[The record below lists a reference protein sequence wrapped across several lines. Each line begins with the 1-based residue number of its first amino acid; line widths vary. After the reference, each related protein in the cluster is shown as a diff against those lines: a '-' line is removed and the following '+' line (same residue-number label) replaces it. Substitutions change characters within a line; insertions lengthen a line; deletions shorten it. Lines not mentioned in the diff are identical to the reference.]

1 MTTDFVDGFRRVL
14 WLAVA
19 FGAVATVAQHYLY
32 DADEDTVG
40 DSFAGV
46 GAVVADL
53 RSLPAPLRPLLVA
66 DTLVRFANGMVYVFF
81 VIVVTDFLSVGLR
94 LPAMSLGALRTPSV
108 ALSPAAFFGVLLGV
122 EMAVALASMVPV
134 ARLAERVGL
143 KPVVAVGFAVY
154 AVFPVLLIGAPADP
168 WVLVALFA
176 FSGLRFAGLPAHKA
190 LIVGPAERDAGGRVT
205 GSYYLVRNAVVIPS
219 ALVGGVVYGLD
230 RVTVGGVALAGPTV
244 AFGVA
249 SVVGL
254 LGTGYFLLAGEEFA
268 AYG

>member
-1 MTTDFVDGFRRVL
+1 
-14 WLAVA
+14 
-19 FGAVATVAQHYLY
+19 
-32 DADEDTVG
+32 
-40 DSFAGV
+40 
-46 GAVVADL
+46 
-53 RSLPAPLRPLLVA
+53 
-66 DTLVRFANGMVYVFF
+66 
-81 VIVVTDFLSVGLR
+81 
-94 LPAMSLGALRTPSV
+94 
-108 ALSPAAFFGVLLGV
+108 
-122 EMAVALASMVPV
+122 
-134 ARLAERVGL
+134 
-143 KPVVAVGFAVY
+143 VVAVGFAVY

-230 RVTVGGVALAGPTV
+230 RVAVGGVALAGPTV

-254 LGTGYFLLAGEEFA
+254 VGTGYFLLAGEEFA